1 MKGNQIIKSIIQ
13 DSRYPGVRGAII
25 AVVAALNSCLFAYTA
40 AVGSL
45 PGLAQQGAM
54 FMMCLTLVFLSKPAF
69 KTHAR
74 LALGV
79 DLCLTA
85 LAVLVFGTVV
95 VDFRNIMARAS
106 AVNGRDILY
115 GILACILILEATRR
129 LIGPVMPCLALL
141 FVVYAFGGQYF
152 PGVLSHRGFSLQMFI
167 TCMFTTEEGI
177 FGMPASS
184 TANFVIM
191 FVIMGAFLKTSGTGE
206 AFIRFATS
214 IFGRFRGGSAKV
226 SIVSAGLMGMI
237 SGSSP
242 ANVVATGS
250 FTIPLMKQN
259 GYTAPESGA
268 ICAVAATGGQILPPV
283 MGAAAFIM
291 ANNLRV
297 SYASV
302 ALMAAI
308 PALLYY
314 LSVYWMVDSVSVKR
328 NIARISENQIPSF
341 FRELRENGVLMLP
354 ILLLVIQLGVL
365 RFSAQRSAFVTTVAI
380 IVINLFRKKNHYTV
394 VGFVKALIMGTM
406 DALEIVAVCGCAGIM
421 IGIVMRSGLALSFTG
436 ALVDL
441 SQGNLLLLLLL
452 AMIASIFLG
461 MGMPTAACYII
472 VAALAVPAI
481 QTLGVSAQATHM
493 FAFYFGCISSITP
506 PVAIAAFTAAGIAK
520 SKVMQTCLLAVK
532 FGLAG
537 FLVPYLFV
545 YRSGL
550 LLSGSPSQILID
562 ILASG
567 IGVFAL
573 SVALGG
579 YFIHTITMVER
590 IFLILIC
597 AAILVPE
604 PSSTAVGIALFVIYA
619 GALTV
624 WEKRRRASLTK
635 GA

>member
-1 MKGNQIIKSIIQ
+1 MEQPLSGIKVLEFS
-13 DSRYPGVRGAII
+13 SFVAVPGVGRMMATWGADVIKVEGI
-25 AVVAALNSCLFAYTA
+25 TGEVWRYMGGNYVSPSLDDENPLFTFCNANKRMISLDMRQPEALEVMKTLAKSCD
-40 AVGSL
+40 
-45 PGLAQQGAM
+45 
-54 FMMCLTLVFLSKPAF
+54 VFLTNIRPASLKRQGLDYDSLKKINPGIIF
-69 KTHAR
+69 ADFTAYGDVGPDADEAGFDVASLWGRSGLMIDSVPKGCVPPRMTGGA
-74 LALGV
+74 G
-79 DLCLTA
+79 DLICSGYL
-85 LAVLVFGTVV
+85 L
-95 VDFRNIMARAS
+95 S
-106 AVNGRDILY
+106 
-115 GILACILILEATRR
+115 GILSALIAKKQSGKGTRITSS
-129 LIGPVMPCLALL
+129 LYWNGLWCASTGIISTQYGNPYPKDTLQPINPLVHTYLCKDQEWFCPGIQNYDLQHDKVLN
-141 FVVYAFGGQYF
+141 AFG
-152 PGVLSHRGFSLQMFI
+152 LSEYMDDPRFI
-167 TCMFTTEEGI
+167 
-177 FGMPASS
+177 
-184 TANFVIM
+184 
-191 FVIMGAFLKTSGTGE
+191 
-206 AFIRFATS
+206 
-214 IFGRFRGGSAKV
+214 
-226 SIVSAGLMGMI
+226 
-237 SGSSP
+237 
-242 ANVVATGS
+242 NVKA
-250 FTIPLMKQN
+250 
-259 GYTAPESGA
+259 
-268 ICAVAATGGQILPPV
+268 
-283 MGAAAFIM
+283 
-291 ANNLRV
+291 
-297 SYASV
+297 
-302 ALMAAI
+302 
-308 PALLYY
+308 Y

-380 IVINLFRKKNHYTV
+380 IVINLFRKKNRYTV

-624 WEKRRRASLTK
+624 REKRRRASLTK